1 MEKQTS
7 EHTNT
12 VATGSGQRGR
22 RNECYSTLNALRKY
36 ERHIEKPVEVDPNL

>member
-22 RNECYSTLNALRKY
+22 GMNAIPHWKRDTLRKY
-36 ERHIEKPVEVDPNL
+36 EEL

>member
-7 EHTNT
+7 EHTNA

-22 RNECYSTLNALRKY
+22 GMNAIPHWRDTLSKY
-36 ERHIEKPVEVDPNL
+36 EEL